1 VAFGFADLIATRS
14 AFLDVWSAG
23 GAALEAT
30 KQTGAV
36 IMLSKRM
43 IVLSAVLI
51 LAGASAASSKGG
63 DLPTIDVQKGCR
75 AAEAELT
82 ALFGSGTND
91 AFKTCVD
98 SEQAGR
104 DQLLKDWDTFPALA
118 KAKCVQPK
126 EYLPSYIEWQTCLE
140 MTRDVM
146 KLRESASQA
155 GGKSDKSARR
165 QCPVVEIGTDGNIIS
180 VIAC

>member
-1 VAFGFADLIATRS
+1 VAVGFADLIATRS

-36 IMLSKRM
+36 IMLSKPM

-63 DLPTIDVQKGCR
+63 DLPTIDIQKGCR

-82 ALFGSGTND
+82 ALFGNGTND
-91 AFKTCVD
+91 AFKTCMD

-104 DQLLKDWDTFPALA
+104 DQLLKNWDTFPALA

-140 MTRDVM
+140 MTRDVI
-146 KLRESASQA
+146 KLREAASQA
-155 GGKSDKSARR
+155 GGQSDKSARR
-165 QCPVVEIGTDGNIIS
+165 QCPVVEIGKDGNIS